1 MCSSLSR
8 VRSGS
13 ARGVHVANPYLA
25 FAEQSLTLAAPLALA
40 ATAGYLSERSGVVN
54 IALEGK
60 MLVACAALALLAP
73 KIGVWPALGVALA
86 AAMVL
91 ALLHW
96 AATQIYRID
105 GIISGTV
112 VNALSL
118 GGTSFAALA
127 FPVEA
132 GSMPPVPRSPLYVLA
147 FVLPFLVG
155 LYVAHTRGG
164 LRLLASG
171 SDPEKARLV
180 GVSPLA
186 VRFWALLG
194 CGAIAGLGGAI
205 LVAETGV
212 FSDGMTSGRGYIALA
227 ALILGGWRPIPTLLA
242 CIVFGA
248 AGAAQIALQGTGGL
262 PSEVWA
268 MLPYLATLVALA
280 TAVSRGRAPAGLGK
294 L

>member
-1 MCSSLSR
+1 MNSP
-8 VRSGS
+8 
-13 ARGVHVANPYLA
+13 ALA
-25 FAEQSLTLAAPLALA
+25 FVGQCLTLASPLALA

-60 MLVACAALALLAP
+60 MLTACATFALLTPRIGLVPALLLAL
-73 KIGVWPALGVALA
+73 VAS
-86 AAMVL
+86 MVL
-91 ALLHW
+91 AVLHW
-96 AATQIYRID
+96 AATQLYRID

-112 VNALSL
+112 VNALAL
-118 GGTSFAALA
+118 GGTSFAALT
-127 FPVEA
+127 FPVD
-132 GSMPPVPRSPLYVLA
+132 GQMDVPVVAKRALYGLA
-147 FVLPFLVG
+147 FVLPFVVAM
-155 LYVAHTRGG
+155 YVAHTRGG

-171 SDPEKARLV
+171 GDPEKARLV

-194 CGAIAGLGGAI
+194 CGAIAGLAGTL
-205 LVAETGV
+205 LVAETRV

-242 CIVFGA
+242 CVVFGA
-248 AGAAQIALQGTGGL
+248 ASAAQIALQGTPGL
-262 PSEVWA
+262 PSEVWS

-280 TAVSRGRAPAGLGK
+280 GAVSRGRAPAGLGK